1 MVDQALLLLRIGV
14 LVLLY
19 LFIWRIA
26 RTALRDVRG
35 AQESMIIRPGQGA
48 DAALAFPVAAPAPA
62 APVRPGRLLVTASD
76 VLPPG
81 AAVVLD
87 QPEILIGRDPHAA
100 AMLDGDGFVSARH
113 AMVRVRAGAPTV
125 IDLGSTNGTYVN
137 GERIAAETPL
147 AKGDEVAVG
156 STRMVYEPGD
166 GA

>member
-19 LFIWRIA
+19 VFIWRIA
-26 RTALRDVRG
+26 RGAVRDVRG
-35 AQESMIIRPGQGA
+35 AQESMILRPGQGF
-48 DAALAFPVAAPAPA
+48 DAPIPMTPSAPPA
-62 APVRPGRLLVTASD
+62 RPGRLTVLASD
-76 VLPPG
+76 VLPVG

-87 QPEILIGRDPHAA
+87 QPEILLGRDPHAA

-137 GERIAAETPL
+137 GERIAVETAL
-147 AKGDEVAVG
+147 RAGDEVAVG
-156 STRMVYEPGD
+156 STRMVYDPGG